1 MHEIRKFANNFSLY
15 FKKLSYN
22 SEWLSRRVKTRYFSE
37 CTRKLINY
45 TDGFSQNYSHDGTRV
60 GEDSLTIG
68 WQWDWAFASSARF
81 GWWQHRPPLLNY
93 SLGNAIIRHKG
104 LSFASA
110 LWKPGDI
117 NCRASLPSPV
127 PPSSPPFPPTLPR
140 EFSTAP
146 AAHIQHL
153 PPLFCLPDP
162 ASPSS
167 TNQSSEYSSYYV
179 FHSHTVLS
187 CVGSRAPLDFAPVS
201 PMQTRRTGGCFQ
213 TLARATNA
221 TPKDRLKCSRVQ
233 EMFFK
238 HAICQV
244 TLNVAKQWY
253 GGSRW
258 RIPRRNV
265 FAHYIASINLFQRCN
280 AIGESIFT
288 GREIYLSNNLQIICL
303 MKRDF
308 YTLINCVDFSILHT
322 SVTS

>member
-1 MHEIRKFANNFSLY
+1 M
-15 FKKLSYN
+15 
-22 SEWLSRRVKTRYFSE
+22 
-37 CTRKLINY
+37 
-45 TDGFSQNYSHDGTRV
+45 

-127 PPSSPPFPPTLPR
+127 PLPLPRSLSSSRGSSRPPPQPTFSTYHPCSVYPAPRVPLPRARAPNIPRITYSTLIRFCPVLAAEHPSISPPCPLCKLV
-140 EFSTAP
+140 AQ
-146 AAHIQHL
+146 AA
-153 PPLFCLPDP
+153 
-162 ASPSS
+162 ASK
-167 TNQSSEYSSYYV
+167 
-179 FHSHTVLS
+179 HS
-187 CVGSRAPLDFAPVS
+187 R
-201 PMQTRRTGGCFQ
+201 
-213 TLARATNA
+213 ARATNA

-238 HAICQV
+238 HTICQV

-265 FAHYIASINLFQRCN
+265 FAHYIASINLF
-280 AIGESIFT
+280 
-288 GREIYLSNNLQIICL
+288 
-303 MKRDF
+303 
-308 YTLINCVDFSILHT
+308 
-322 SVTS
+322 